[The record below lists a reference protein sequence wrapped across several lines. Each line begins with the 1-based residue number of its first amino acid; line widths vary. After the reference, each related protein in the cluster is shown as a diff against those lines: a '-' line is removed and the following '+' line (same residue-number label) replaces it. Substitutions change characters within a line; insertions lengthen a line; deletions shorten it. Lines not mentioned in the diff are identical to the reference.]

1 MGFNFGDLLTVAEGA
16 IERDRFHTDA
26 DLKIRG
32 ELLVADK
39 NAYIQ
44 RKNKKYDSELKAFE
58 IEKEK
63 VNRIKSLNA
72 TMPID
77 GTGNAHDY
85 AVKYN
90 MIVYPG
96 FASLD
101 GKLQRQFV
109 NSTKNLIEGPEG
121 TGTLNYI
128 STAEKNKD
136 YLESEINTLSSQA
149 SKIYADKLVNAR
161 GNSFLINKITRTE
174 PKSLAVN
181 DKEINEA
188 VETQMKALNLA
199 KDVEHLSAEEMGV
212 GKKLKGTVYT
222 KTDEGY
228 DFWTSATTEER
239 TDFETK
245 FLSAMNQVTWKG
257 VDNQDSVNTVVNI
270 INSVGG
276 NTAAFVTEKQTNKG
290 KILALK
296 EPGKAIANWIEQAF
310 QEERTKF
317 SVKTAYNFLKN
328 NHSGGAVG
336 NIYHIASEAAI
347 YEKIRQAASERDFYL
362 EGDWLGFIKDL
373 SGTKL
378 KAEGVTIL
386 PLGII
391 NLDNKLQ
398 TIKDGNAA
406 TITLNRDEIKQLS
419 SAYGKLFKTED
430 GYEQVLSI
438 FKKYGE
444 INETMFKKYIKN
456 PNAGLAF
463 ISKELNHPNAI
474 NTNVGQIIWMTLAQE
489 LGEERIG
496 SELWNMIENAKSAKE
511 EGKEQ
516 KIIKKFTPTIVEVAD
531 PDGNLVSGVRYF
543 STKLKKWKTITKKT
557 WDNISKEKREEIKSQ
572 FPDVYTLLITLE

>member
-496 SELWNMIENAKSAKE
+496 SELWNMIENAKSAKK
-511 EGKEQ
+511 EGEEQ

-543 STKLKKWKTITKKT
+543 STKQKKWKTITKKT

>member
-444 INETMFKKYIKN
+444 INEPMFKKYLNN

-496 SELWNMIENAKSAKE
+496 SELWNMIENAKSAKK
-511 EGKEQ
+511 EGEEQ

-543 STKLKKWKTITKKT
+543 STKQKKWKTITKKT